1 MKIRILVLTLISALA
16 LGSSLPAAEKS
27 SEKETELSL
36 KMEKISGAWRR
47 AKRSIGDASKNAD
60 TLKDLELI
68 RVGLTESLN
77 LKPEI
82 TSTKPAADQA
92 KFVADYQAGM
102 KKFIALCDKLEAA
115 LKADNNAE
123 AEKICGA
130 MADSQKAGHKE
141 FKKDD
146 KKKKS

>member
-27 SEKETELSL
+27 AEHETELSL

-47 AKRSIGDASKNAD
+47 AKRAIGDAAKNAD

-92 KFVADYQAGM
+92 KFVADYQA
-102 KKFIALCDKLEAA
+102 KLKEQITKVEKVIALVKAGKNDEAA
-115 LKADNNAE
+115 KLVPEVDQQTK
-123 AEKICGA
+123 
-130 MADSQKAGHKE
+130 DSHGQ
-141 FKKDD
+141 FKKQ
-146 KKKKS
+146 KKKQ